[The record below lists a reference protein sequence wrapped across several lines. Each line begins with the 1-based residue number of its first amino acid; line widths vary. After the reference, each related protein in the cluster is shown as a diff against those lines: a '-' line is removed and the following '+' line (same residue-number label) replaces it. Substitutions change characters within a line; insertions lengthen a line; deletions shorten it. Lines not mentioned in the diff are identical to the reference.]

1 MRTPLFFLPAMTP
14 TNYPRQIWGLRF
26 RWPHWGEWVAL
37 VGLIL
42 LAFTGW
48 LNGWLGLVIAV
59 AWGVMFLRTGLPLN
73 FGKPLRVLV
82 LFVLS
87 QFIVNA
93 LLIGLALV
101 VALAF
106 Q

>member
-1 MRTPLFFLPAMTP
+1 MPFLAPMTAQ
-14 TNYPRQIWGLRF
+14 NYPRQLWGLRF

-37 VGLIL
+37 VGLIF

-48 LNGWLGLVIAV
+48 LNGWLGAVIAV

-73 FGKPLRVLV
+73 FSKPLRVLL

-87 QFIVNA
+87 LFIVNA
-93 LLIGLALV
+93 LLIGLAVLV
-101 VALAF
+101 AVAF